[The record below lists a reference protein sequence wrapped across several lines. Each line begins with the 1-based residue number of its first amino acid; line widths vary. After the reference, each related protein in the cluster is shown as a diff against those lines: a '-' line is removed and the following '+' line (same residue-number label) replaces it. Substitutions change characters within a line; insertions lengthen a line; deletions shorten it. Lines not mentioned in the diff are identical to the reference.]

1 MTYLAKR
8 FLQAIITLWILVT
21 VVFILGRTTGNP
33 AQLILGDQATP
44 QQILHVDQTLGLN
57 RPLRVQYIDYIGQ
70 ILHGNFGMSIEF
82 SQSTTSLYFSSLP
95 NTLALAGLALLID
108 IVGAIALGTLAAR
121 YRNKVPDKIT
131 RMLAV
136 LGVSVPEFWLGLT
149 LIQVFAV
156 KLAWLPAGGMGSFS
170 SYILPAFT
178 LATFGLAAMTRLLR
192 SSMIDVL
199 ESEFIKVCRAD
210 GATERSI
217 LLKHGLR
224 NAAIPVLSFL
234 GVQIALMMGGSVVVE
249 DVFAWPG
256 VGRLLYEGLQARDFP
271 LVQAIAILTG
281 ALVILA
287 SLLTDII
294 YCMVDPRIRLQ

>member
-1 MTYLAKR
+1 
-8 FLQAIITLWILVT
+8 
-21 VVFILGRTTGNP
+21 
-33 AQLILGDQATP
+33 
-44 QQILHVDQTLGLN
+44 
-57 RPLRVQYIDYIGQ
+57 VQYIDYIGQ